1 MGVQLKSQLDSYC
14 TTSTNAK
21 EQPQMDHQHAES
33 LRIRQQQILR
43 AEQQELADEA
53 NAAVLVA
60 RKALQRIFDHKDAHG
75 NIAHLSLRGTDQY
88 REHDID
94 FGEITQL
101 RLIIERTIHQP

>member
-1 MGVQLKSQLDSYC
+1 
-14 TTSTNAK
+14 
-21 EQPQMDHQHAES
+21 MDQHAES

-75 NIAHLSLRGTDQY
+75 NIAHQLPLNTAARS
-88 REHDID
+88 EHDID
-94 FGEITQL
+94 AHELTAL
-101 RLIIERTIHQP
+101 RRIIERVHHQP